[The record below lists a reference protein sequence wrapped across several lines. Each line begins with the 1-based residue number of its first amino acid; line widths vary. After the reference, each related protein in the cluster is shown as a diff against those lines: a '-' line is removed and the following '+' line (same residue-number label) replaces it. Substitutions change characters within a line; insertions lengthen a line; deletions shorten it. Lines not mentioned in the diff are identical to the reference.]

1 MLPPFSNSNTKEET
15 TVQKKNRG
23 MIIAFVTP
31 ALLFFVATF
40 VYPIIRTVMMSFFKI
55 GNITASMAEWEFAGF
70 SNYVKLIGTPVFITS
85 CTNLLKIWLI
95 GGIIVMTLALLFAV
109 ILSSGIRGKKFF
121 RAVIYLPN
129 IVSAVALAIMWQQY
143 VYSNQYG
150 LLKPVADALG
160 FAWLDTDH
168 KFMSLLIAYCFGMVG
183 YHMLIFLSGIESI
196 GDQYFEASTIDGA
209 GKINQFRYITLPLLK
224 GCFKTNITM
233 WSISSVG
240 FFLWSQLFSSVT
252 TDTAVITPMVYLYM
266 QTFGSGNTVTER
278 NAGLGAAI
286 GILLAIFVVIVFW
299 VCNNLFKNDDLE
311 L

>member
-1 MLPPFSNSNTKEET
+1 M
-15 TVQKKNRG
+15 QKKNRG

-55 GNITASMAEWEFAGF
+55 GNVTAAMSEWEFTGF
-70 SNYVKLIGTPVFITS
+70 ENYIKLINTPVFMTA
-85 CTNLLKIWLI
+85 CTNLLKIWFF
-95 GGIIVMTLALLFAV
+95 GGIIVMTLALLFAA
-109 ILSSGIRGKKFF
+109 ILNSGIKAKKFF

-150 LLKPVADALG
+150 LLKPLSDALG

-196 GDQYFEASTIDGA
+196 GTQYFEASTIDGA
-209 GKINQFRYITLPLLK
+209 NKIMQFRYITLPLLK

-240 FFLWSQLFSSVT
+240 FFLWSQLFSNVT

-266 QTFGSGNTVTER
+266 QTFGAGNTVTER

>member
-1 MLPPFSNSNTKEET
+1 M
-15 TVQKKNRG
+15 QKKNRG

-55 GNITASMAEWEFAGF
+55 DNITASMSQWKF
-70 SNYVKLIGTPVFITS
+70 SGLENYVKLINTPVFLTA
-85 CTNLLKIWLI
+85 CTNLLKIWLY
-95 GGIIVMTLALLFAV
+95 GGMIVMTLALLFAV

-150 LLKPVADALG
+150 LLKPLADALG

-168 KFMSLLIAYCFGMVG
+168 KFLSLLIAYCFGMVG

-196 GDQYFEASTIDGA
+196 GNQYFEASTIDGA

-286 GILLAIFVVIVFW
+286 GILLAVFVVIVFW
-299 VCNNLFKNDDLE
+299 ICNNLFKNDDLE

>member
-1 MLPPFSNSNTKEET
+1 M
-15 TVQKKNRG
+15 QKKNRG

-55 GNITASMAEWEFAGF
+55 GNVTAAMSEWEFTGL
-70 SNYVKLIGTPVFITS
+70 SNYVKLINTPVFMTA
-85 CTNLLKIWLI
+85 CTNLLKIWLY
-95 GGIIVMTLALLFAV
+95 GGVIVMSLALLFAA
-109 ILSSGIRGKKFF
+109 ILNSGIKGKKFF

-150 LLKPVADALG
+150 LLKPLADALG
-160 FAWLDTDH
+160 FAWLDTEH

-196 GDQYFEASTIDGA
+196 GTQYFEASTIDGA
-209 GKINQFRYITLPLLK
+209 NKINQFRYITLPLLK

-252 TDTAVITPMVYLYM
+252 TDTQVITPMVYLYM
-266 QTFGSGNTVTER
+266 QTFGAGNTVTER

>member
-1 MLPPFSNSNTKEET
+1 M
-15 TVQKKNRG
+15 QKKNRG
-23 MIIAFVTP
+23 MIIAFVSP

-40 VYPIIRTVMMSFFKI
+40 VYPIIRTIIMSFFKI
-55 GNITASMAEWEFAGF
+55 GNITASMSEWEFAGLA
-70 SNYVKLIGTPVFITS
+70 NYAKLIGTPVFMTA
-85 CTNLLKIWLI
+85 CTNLLKIWLY
-95 GGIIVMTLALLFAV
+95 GGMIVMSLALLFAV

-150 LLKPVADALG
+150 LLKPLADALG

-196 GDQYFEASTIDGA
+196 GEQYFEASTIDGA

-266 QTFGSGNTVTER
+266 QTFGAGNTVTER

>member
-1 MLPPFSNSNTKEET
+1 M
-15 TVQKKNRG
+15 QKKNRG

-40 VYPIIRTVMMSFFKI
+40 VYPIIRTIMMSFFKI
-55 GNITASMAEWEFAGF
+55 DNVTAPMSQWSFTGF
-70 SNYVKLIGTPVFITS
+70 DNYLKLINTPVFMTA
-85 CTNLLKIWLI
+85 CTNLLKIWLY
-95 GGIIVMTLALLFAV
+95 GGIIVMSLALLFAV
-109 ILSSGIRGKKFF
+109 ILSSGIRFKKFF

-150 LLKPVADALG
+150 LLKPLGDLLG
-160 FAWLDTDH
+160 FQWLDTEH
-168 KFMSLLIAYCFGMVG
+168 KFLALLIAYCFGMVG

-196 GDQYFEASTIDGA
+196 GTQYYEASTIDGA
-209 GKINQFRYITLPLLK
+209 GKVNQFRYITLPLLK

-266 QTFGSGNTVTER
+266 QTFGAGNTVTER
-278 NAGLGAAI
+278 NAGLGASI
-286 GILLAIFVVIVFW
+286 GILLAIFVVLVFW

>member
-1 MLPPFSNSNTKEET
+1 
-15 TVQKKNRG
+15 
-23 MIIAFVTP
+23 
-31 ALLFFVATF
+31 
-40 VYPIIRTVMMSFFKI
+40 MMSFFKI
-55 GNITASMAEWEFAGF
+55 GNVTAAMSEWEFTGF
-70 SNYVKLIGTPVFITS
+70 ANYIKLINTPVFMTA
-85 CTNLLKIWLI
+85 CTNLLKIWFF
-95 GGIIVMTLALLFAV
+95 GGIIVMTLALLFAA
-109 ILSSGIRGKKFF
+109 ILNSGIKAKKFF

-150 LLKPVADALG
+150 LLKPLSDALG

-196 GDQYFEASTIDGA
+196 GTQYFEASTIDGA
-209 GKINQFRYITLPLLK
+209 NKIMQFRYITLPLLK

-240 FFLWSQLFSSVT
+240 FFLWSQLFSNVT

-266 QTFGSGNTVTER
+266 QTFGAGNTVTER

-299 VCNNLFKNDDLE
+299 VCNSLFKNDDLE

>member
-1 MLPPFSNSNTKEET
+1 M
-15 TVQKKNRG
+15 QKKNRG

-40 VYPIIRTVMMSFFKI
+40 VYPIIRTIMMSFFKI
-55 GNITASMAEWEFAGF
+55 DNVTASMSQWQFTGF
-70 SNYVKLIGTPVFITS
+70 DNYIKLVGTPVFLTA
-85 CTNLLKIWLI
+85 CGNLLKIWFF

-121 RAVIYLPN
+121 RAIIYLPN

-150 LLKPVADALG
+150 MLKPLAELLG
-160 FAWLDTDH
+160 FQWLDTDH

-196 GDQYFEASTIDGA
+196 GSQYFEASTIDGA

-240 FFLWSQLFSSVT
+240 FFLWSQLFSTVT

-266 QTFGSGNTVTER
+266 QTFGAGNTVTER

-299 VCNNLFKNDDLE
+299 ICNNLFKNDDLE

>member
-1 MLPPFSNSNTKEET
+1 M
-15 TVQKKNRG
+15 QKKNRG

-55 GNITASMAEWEFAGF
+55 GNVTAAMSEWEFTGF
-70 SNYVKLIGTPVFITS
+70 ENYIKLINTPVFMTA
-85 CTNLLKIWLI
+85 CTNLLKIWFF
-95 GGIIVMTLALLFAV
+95 GGIIVMTLALLFAA
-109 ILSSGIRGKKFF
+109 ILNSGIKAKKFF

-150 LLKPVADALG
+150 LLKPLADALG

-196 GDQYFEASTIDGA
+196 GTQYFEASTIDGA
-209 GKINQFRYITLPLLK
+209 NKIMQFRYITLPLLK

-240 FFLWSQLFSSVT
+240 FFLWSQLFSNVT

-266 QTFGSGNTVTER
+266 QTFGAGNTVTER